1 MNWIERLRKAV
12 VDGQKKDI
20 VSLATEAIKEGVSA
34 QSLVNEA
41 MIPAMNTVAELWQKE
56 EYFLPEVLRS
66 AKTMQDGMDALK
78 PHLTTGGY
86 GKDVYV
92 AIGTVKG
99 DQHDIGKN
107 LVAIM
112 LEGAGYRVK
121 NMGVDLPAERFL
133 EAAKNG
139 AQVIGLS
146 SLLTTSMTEMKGII
160 DLIKSSGFE
169 KSVTVMVGGA
179 PVTKDFAM
187 KIGANY
193 YADDAARAVQILN
206 DIFN

>member
-1 MNWIERLRKAV
+1 MNWIERLREAV
-12 VDGQKKDI
+12 VSGRKKDI
-20 VSLATEAIKEGVSA
+20 VSLATEALKDGVSA

-41 MIPAMNTVAELWQKE
+41 MIPAMNTVAGVWRKE

-66 AKTMQDGMDALK
+66 AKTMQDGMIALK

-92 AIGTVKG
+92 AIGTVTG

-112 LEGAGYRVK
+112 LEGAGYRVE
-121 NMGVDLPAERFL
+121 NMGVDLPPDRFL

-146 SLLTTSMTEMKGII
+146 SLLTTSMAAMKTVIE
-160 DLIKSSGFE
+160 LIKSSGFE
-169 KSVTVMVGGA
+169 ESVTVMVGGA

-187 KIGANY
+187 KVGANY
-193 YADDAARAVQILN
+193 YADDAATAVQILN
-206 DIFN
+206 DIFD